1 MCPHCLFTLHKSV
14 NSLNTCKNMDNF
26 KLSVKHADEF
36 GFNSS
41 GVVPEMN
48 QSVSQYVFNT
58 TIK

>member
-1 MCPHCLFTLHKSV
+1 
-14 NSLNTCKNMDNF
+14 MDNF